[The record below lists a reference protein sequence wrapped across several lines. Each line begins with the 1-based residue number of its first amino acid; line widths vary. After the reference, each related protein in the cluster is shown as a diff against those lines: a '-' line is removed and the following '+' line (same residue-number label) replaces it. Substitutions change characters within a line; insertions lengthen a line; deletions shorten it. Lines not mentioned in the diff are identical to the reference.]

1 MLKDFNSKTV
11 GIFGAGFVGE
21 NVIKKLAKSGHRIK
35 IASRNPYLKQNLKL
49 LGEMGQI
56 ELIKINI
63 FNESQV
69 SSFLDNVDVCIN
81 LVGILYEKGEYK
93 FEKLHFKF
101 PELITNIIKE
111 KKK

>member
-1 MLKDFNSKTV
+1 M
-11 GIFGAGFVGE
+11 
-21 NVIKKLAKSGHRIK
+21 
-35 IASRNPYLKQNLKL
+35 KQNLKL

-81 LVGILYEKGEYK
+81 HVGILYERENTSLK
-93 FEKLHFKF
+93 KLHFKF

-111 KKK
+111 KKNKTIYSFFLL

>member
-1 MLKDFNSKTV
+1 M
-11 GIFGAGFVGE
+11 
-21 NVIKKLAKSGHRIK
+21 
-35 IASRNPYLKQNLKL
+35 KQNLKL

-81 LVGILYEKGEYK
+81 HVGILYEKGEYK

-101 PELITNIIKE
+101 QN
-111 KKK
+111 